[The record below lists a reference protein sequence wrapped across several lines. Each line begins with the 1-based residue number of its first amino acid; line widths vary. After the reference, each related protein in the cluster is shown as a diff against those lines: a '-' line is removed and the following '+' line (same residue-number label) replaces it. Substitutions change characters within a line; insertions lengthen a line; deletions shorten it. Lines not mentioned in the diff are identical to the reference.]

1 MLESRLLSPL
11 VVTTKEK
18 TLGTDWMLVIWILYS
33 DYFLILGQK
42 KVLLKIYVEHYQQ
55 AIKSYNF
62 WLIKYTKSSNYNN
75 AYSSL
80 DIGTNFKWSAEGS
93 GYGVTLGTKDELSVQ
108 FNKVNRLIAKTS
120 ETNYKDQGEKI
131 QFNENFLQIYRKV
144 QTAITIDGNT
154 ATHVSIVY

>member
-1 MLESRLLSPL
+1 MISALIWHPESGCGSIRRAPSLLAPKSIGARG
-11 VVTTKEK
+11 VKRV
-18 TLGTDWMLVIWILYS
+18 
-33 DYFLILGQK
+33 ILGQK

-80 DIGTNFKWSAEGS
+80 DIGTNFKWSVEGS

-154 ATHVSIVY
+154 ATA